1 MKKFAVAVIAL
12 VVASSFLFGC
22 KKSAEDRL
30 MNHMDQ
36 AISILESNKDNPEK
50 AAEELKKY
58 TESNKDDMAA
68 IKTELEAM
76 EKSLSDDDK
85 KKKGEEMMKKMGP
98 LMERAMK
105 LMAGDS
111 KLAGN
116 EAVQKAMADFFPM
129 K

>member
-1 MKKFAVAVIAL
+1 MKKLVITVFAIAI
-12 VVASSFLFGC
+12 AASFLYGC

-30 MNHMDQ
+30 MAHMDQ
-36 AISILESNKDNPEK
+36 AISILEANKDNPDK
-50 AAEELKKY
+50 AAEELDKY
-58 TESNKDDMAA
+58 TAGNKDDLAA
-68 IKTELEAM
+68 IKKELEEM
-76 EKSLSDDDK
+76 EKTLSEDDK

-116 EAVQKAMADFFPM
+116 EKVQKAMTEFFPR
-129 K
+129 